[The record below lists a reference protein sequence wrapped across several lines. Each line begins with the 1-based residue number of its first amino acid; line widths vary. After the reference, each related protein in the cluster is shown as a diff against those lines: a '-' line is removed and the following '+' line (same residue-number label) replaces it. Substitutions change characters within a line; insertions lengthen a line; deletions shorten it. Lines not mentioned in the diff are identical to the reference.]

1 MLKLAKNHS
10 ARKMKTGLD
19 SRCARLCSSAG
30 CIYSAFDS
38 FVRLGFESWEW
49 GWGQITSGKTKRV
62 PNTQLGAVLS
72 LVQLTEL
79 DFLVFVM
86 NGASRVG
93 KWGYWLGALCPAQE
107 VGRGS
112 CSLCVYKS

>member
-49 GWGQITSGKTKRV
+49 GVGTDHFGENKTRPKY
-62 PNTQLGAVLS
+62 TA
-72 LVQLTEL
+72 
-79 DFLVFVM
+79 
-86 NGASRVG
+86 
-93 KWGYWLGALCPAQE
+93 
-107 VGRGS
+107 GS
-112 CSLCVYKS
+112 SAEPCTTHRA

>member
-1 MLKLAKNHS
+1 MLKLAKNHL
-10 ARKMKTGLD
+10 ARKMKKRLD
-19 SRCARLCSSAG
+19 PRCARLCSSAA

-49 GWGQITSGKTKRV
+49 GWGQITSGKTKHV

-72 LVQLTEL
+72 LVQPTEL

-86 NGASRVG
+86 NGAPSVG
-93 KWGYWLGALCPAQE
+93 K
-107 VGRGS
+107 VGVLAGSSVSGTGS
-112 CSLCVYKS
+112 CKGVTQFVCI